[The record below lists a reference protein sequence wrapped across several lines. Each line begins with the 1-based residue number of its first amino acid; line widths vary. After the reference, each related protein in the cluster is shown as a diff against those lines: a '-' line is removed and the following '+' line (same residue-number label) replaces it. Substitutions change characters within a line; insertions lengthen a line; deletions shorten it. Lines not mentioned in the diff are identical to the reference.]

1 MKPKYKYA
9 LADKASI
16 PEALAAFY
24 IEKDGFLILD
34 VDGAAD
40 ASRVAE
46 FRTNNEAL
54 RRELEEIAAAAT
66 NKTPADFRGAKKD
79 AILAEITA
87 AHEAASKAGNAKTKQ
102 EIEEAANARI
112 EALKTSHANALAAAQ
127 KAAEDSKKELSKLKI
142 DAAVLEKAGA
152 GLRKNSP
159 QFLIDAASK
168 VFSLDENGKIVAR
181 DSEGKQLFDTSTGE
195 PLGIEAW
202 VKKSQAEY
210 PFLWEDSSGAGSEGG
225 AGGGKP
231 PVKTDGL
238 NPWDKKTAGA
248 WNLSEQG
255 KLYKK
260 DPALAIKMA
269 AQHGVRL
276 VMPAK

>member
-1 MKPKYKYA
+1 MKPKYKYPV
-9 LADKASI
+9 ADKASI

-46 FRTNNEAL
+46 FRTNNETM

-66 NKTPADFRGAKKD
+66 GKTPAEFKGAKKE

-87 AHEAASKAGNAKTKQ
+87 AQEAHTKAGSAKTKT

-112 EALKTSHANALAAAQ
+112 EALKASHATALTAAQNAAA
-127 KAAEDSKKELSKLKI
+127 ESKKQLSKLKI

-159 QFLIDAASK
+159 QFLIDAAAK
-168 VFSLDENGKIVAR
+168 IFSLDDEGKIIAR
-181 DSEGKQLFDTSTGE
+181 DADGKQIFDTSSGE
-195 PLGIEAW
+195 PLGIESW
-202 VKKSQAEY
+202 VKKSQNEY
-210 PFLWEDSSGAGSEGG
+210 PFLWEDSAGAGSEGG
-225 AGGGKP
+225 AGKQTPAGGTG
-231 PVKTDGL
+231 V
-238 NPWDKKTAGA
+238 NPWDAKT
-248 WNLSEQG
+248 WNLSQQG
-255 KLYKK
+255 QLYKK
-260 DPALAIKMA
+260 DPALACKMA
-269 AQHGVRL
+269 AQHGHKL
-276 VMPAK
+276 IMPAKQ